1 MSKAKIEN
9 IIAIVFSLGLKI
21 NAWIE
26 TLPSNLNRRPPITR
40 NNKWTGQSP

>member
-21 NAWIE
+21 NACIDA
-26 TLPSNLNRRPPITR
+26 LRSNLNRKPPITR